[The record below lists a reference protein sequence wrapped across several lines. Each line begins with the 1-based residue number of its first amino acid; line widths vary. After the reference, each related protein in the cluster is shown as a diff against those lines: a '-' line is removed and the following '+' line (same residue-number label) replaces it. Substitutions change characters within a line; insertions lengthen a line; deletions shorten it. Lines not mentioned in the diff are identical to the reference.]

1 MSLAVKLKELRL
13 KSGQS
18 LQQVADAISASKA
31 HLWELETGKS
41 RNPSLDLLHRLAEHY
56 KVTVASLVGETL
68 EDTSDEVMRMYKD
81 LQGLNDADR
90 ALLEVIIADM
100 KKRRSKGGGDET

>member
-1 MSLAVKLKELRL
+1 VSLAVKLKELRL
-13 KSGQS
+13 KSGKS
-18 LQQVADAISASKA
+18 LQEVADAIGASKA
-31 HLWELETGKS
+31 HLWELEMGKS
-41 RNPSLDLLHRLAEHY
+41 RNPSLDLLSRLAEHY
-56 KVTVASLVGETL
+56 RVTVASLVGETL

-100 KKRRSKGGGDET
+100 KKRRSKGGTDET

>member
-13 KSGQS
+13 KSGKS
-18 LQQVADAISASKA
+18 LQEVADAIGASKA
-31 HLWELETGKS
+31 HLWELEMGKS
-41 RNPSLDLLHRLAEHY
+41 KNPSLDLLSRLAEHY

-68 EDTSDEVMRMYKD
+68 KDTPDEVMRMYKD

-100 KKRRSKGGGDET
+100 KKRRSKGGADEP